1 MDQREEN
8 QRRQIEASIAMA
20 EGREDVPLQASG
32 EELVELIQAICGLKT
47 VVSNVNMPNYGQMA
61 GLPLGAIVETNCVFS
76 NGFVKPVTA
85 KPLPAGALALVQ
97 RNCAN
102 IELTC
107 EGIRER
113 SMDKLFSAFMNQP
126 LCSTLSME
134 EGKALFARMCENT
147 KEYLQDY
154 PL

>member
-1 MDQREEN
+1 M
-8 QRRQIEASIAMA
+8 
-20 EGREDVPLQASG
+20 
-32 EELVELIQAICGLKT
+32 
-47 VVSNVNMPNYGQMA
+47 
-61 GLPLGAIVETNCVFS
+61 
-76 NGFVKPVTA
+76 KPVTA

-102 IELTC
+102 IDLTC

-113 SMDKLFSAFMNQP
+113 NMDKLFAAFMNQP

-134 EGKALFARMCENT
+134 EGKALFRKMCENT